1 MHFSQIPCPW
11 NRGSYAKIKWKLI
24 VHRIVFVLGWRDRD
38 VFVPMLKIILSFK
51 DFMQMR
57 STVDFIMN
65 SVNPKPNC
73 LENFVIPC
81 LLYFIVLVEMITK
94 THLKKHVES
103 KTICVDWLVSVFVN
117 LVEWSRLQLITNHH
131 KPFMQHGRSM

>member
-1 MHFSQIPCPW
+1 MQKLSGNSLYIASFLFSVDAIGMFLFQCS
-11 NRGSYAKIKWKLI
+11 NY
-24 VHRIVFVLGWRDRD
+24 
-38 VFVPMLKIILSFK
+38 ILSFK

-103 KTICVDWLVSVFVN
+103 KTICVD
-117 LVEWSRLQLITNHH
+117 
-131 KPFMQHGRSM
+131 